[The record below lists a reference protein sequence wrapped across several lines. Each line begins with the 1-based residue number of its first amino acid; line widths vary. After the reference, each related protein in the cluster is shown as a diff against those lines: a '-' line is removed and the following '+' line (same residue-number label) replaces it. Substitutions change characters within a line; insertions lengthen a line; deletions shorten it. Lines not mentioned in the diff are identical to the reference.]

1 MFFLIKE
8 GRNISEEQSICN
20 KLIQF
25 SKSMNL
31 AKPTMKYKQK
41 EAKDDKVTF
50 KLKSQTKLTV
60 TAETLKEQI

>member
-1 MFFLIKE
+1 
-8 GRNISEEQSICN
+8 
-20 KLIQF
+20 
-25 SKSMNL
+25 MNL

-60 TAETLKEQI
+60 TAEILKEQI